1 MGIHSINHVQL
12 PYPVGAE
19 EQIRNFYGNL
29 VGLKEYRVGYPAPQS
44 ARLRFLAGAQRLDF
58 APHEVEESV
67 RPGTHLA
74 FEVQDLPGLR
84 NRFLKANV
92 PLEESQA
99 LPGYLR
105 FYVLD
110 PAGNQLEFLEVD
122 GEQRY
127 SE

>member
-1 MGIHSINHVQL
+1 MGIHSLNHVQL
-12 PYPVGAE
+12 PYPEGAE
-19 EQIRNFYGNL
+19 EQIRNFYGEL
-29 VGLKEYRVGYPAPQS
+29 VGLQEYRVGYPAPQN
-44 ARLRFLAGAQRLDF
+44 ARLRFIAGAQRLDF
-58 APHEVEESV
+58 APNRVGEAA

-74 FEVQDLPGLR
+74 FEVQDLPRLR

-92 PLEESQA
+92 ALEENQA

-122 GEQRY
+122 DEQGY
-127 SE
+127 PE